1 MKKQSI
7 VVGLIIGAIVGFAL
21 ARIFHSEPKT
31 VVNLPVSTR
40 DVANKEDS
48 TVLIWPDSLD
58 AVKAAPQNHHV
69 IFEND
74 KIRILEVIL
83 KPYEYEQLHVHRL
96 PSVMFGMANGSITS
110 GSAKSTIFDPPFD
123 IIYYRYAYDSIKHI
137 YYVKDSIK
145 QHNGGGKSDELDTG
159 SSNTANYM
167 RPEGPHRIK
176 NLSNVK
182 IDVFRVE
189 IKPEVKK

>member
-1 MKKQSI
+1 MMKKQSI
-7 VVGLIIGAIVGFAL
+7 IVGLIGAIIGFGL
-21 ARIFHSEPKT
+21 AKFFYSESKA
-31 VVNLPVSTR
+31 VANLPVVTKG
-40 DVANKEDS
+40 VINNKDS
-48 TVLIWPDSLD
+48 TVWAWPDSLD

-83 KPYEYEQLHVHRL
+83 NPYEYEQLHVHRF
-96 PSVMFGMANGSITS
+96 PSVMFGAENGSITS
-110 GSAKSTIFDPPFD
+110 GSAKSNNKIPPFD
-123 IIYYRYAYDSIKHI
+123 IIYYRYAYDSINHT
-137 YYVKDSIK
+137 YYVKDSNE
-145 QHNGGGKSDELDTG
+145 QHNGGGKPDEPHSG
-159 SSNTANYM
+159 HYM

-189 IKPEVKK
+189 IKPEAKK

>member
-1 MKKQSI
+1 MMKKQSI
-7 VVGLIIGAIVGFAL
+7 IAGLIIGAIIGFSL
-21 ARIFHSEPKT
+21 AKFFYSESKA
-31 VVNLPVSTR
+31 VASLPVVTKG
-40 DVANKEDS
+40 VINNKDS
-48 TVLIWPDSLD
+48 TVWIWPDSLD

-83 KPYEYEQLHVHRL
+83 NPYEYEQLHVHRF
-96 PSVMFGMANGSITS
+96 PSVMFGAVNASITS
-110 GSAKSTIFDPPFD
+110 GSAKIINTIPPFD
-123 IIYYRYAYDSIKHI
+123 IIYYRYAYDSINHT
-137 YYVKDSIK
+137 YYVKDSNI
-145 QHNGGGKSDELDTG
+145 QHNNGGKPDEPNTG
-159 SSNTANYM
+159 RFH

-189 IKPEVKK
+189 IKPEAKK